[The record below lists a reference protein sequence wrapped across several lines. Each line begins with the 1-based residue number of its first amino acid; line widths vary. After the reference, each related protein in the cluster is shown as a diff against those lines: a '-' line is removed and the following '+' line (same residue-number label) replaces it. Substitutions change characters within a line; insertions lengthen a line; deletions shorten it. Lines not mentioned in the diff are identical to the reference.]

1 MQYGRLRGMGNDMK
15 KKRSVDLGTILFYY
29 ATH

>member
-15 KKRSVDLGTILFYY
+15 KKRSVDLGTILFYC